1 MPKGMCRDGRY
12 VSRVYLA
19 RGEAVNQP
27 DFNGSKNLSAEDRRT
42 LFTIGCVCA
51 LAFILGVVLFIVNF
65 PTLVG
70 P

>member
-1 MPKGMCRDGRY
+1 M
-12 VSRVYLA
+12 
-19 RGEAVNQP
+19 NQP